1 MLRLACGKDDGAVA
15 VPVRACELLV
25 DLFQI
30 EQLVI
35 FRFFIE
41 FVENDIHAA
50 FFLECVA
57 TYKVH
62 ETVVRFTVMLKALSG
77 VLHGEVDL
85 SDGGRSEVVD
95 VPFVVEEL
103 FEHSSDRLNFLHR
116 ELYVWQC
123 LFNLLLR
130 VLYLWVK
137 FRIET

>member
-1 MLRLACGKDDGAVA
+1 MLGLVVLHLAGGEDDGAMA

-25 DLFQI
+25 VLLQI
-30 EQLVI
+30 EKFVK
-35 FRFFIE
+35 FRLFVKFI
-41 FVENDIHAA
+41 DDIIHAA
-50 FFLECVA
+50 LFLKSVPYC
-57 TYKVH
+57 KVH
-62 ETVVRFTVMLKALSG
+62 ETVVRFTVVLKALSG

-85 SDGGRSEVVD
+85 GHGGRSEVVD

-130 VLYLWVK
+130 VLYLL
-137 FRIET
+137 IQ